1 MQRGILW
8 ILSFGIVGASLA
20 VANQPAVGKEKAE
33 AKKVETKA
41 AETKSETVKTEK
53 KKDTVKKSANR
64 LPPHYG
70 DVVTEDQR
78 DKIATV
84 YAKFNTKLAKLK
96 AQIEEVSAERD
107 NELEQLLTAEQKEK
121 LAKIKEEAKAKRLST
136 AKS

>member
-8 ILSFGIVGASLA
+8 ILSFGIVGACLA
-20 VANQPAVGKEKAE
+20 VANQPAIGKEKAE
-33 AKKVETKA
+33 AKKVEAKA
-41 AETKSETVKTEK
+41 AEAKSEIVKTEK
-53 KKDTVKKSANR
+53 KKDAVKKSGNR

-70 DVVTEDQR
+70 DIVNEDQR

-96 AQIEEVSAERD
+96 AQIEEVTTERD

-121 LAKIKEEAKAKRLST
+121 LSKIKEEAKAKRLST